1 MPVRPRSPPV
11 SAAGIL
17 RYALGLVWILL
28 SADCILPGASIMTI
42 CFHLLEC
49 KLLSLCFSVSLSA
62 PRTVPCQSRCPGNE
76 V

>member
-17 RYALGLVWILL
+17 YALGLVWISL
-28 SADCILPGASIMTI
+28 SADCIPPGASIMTI
-42 CFHLLEC
+42 CCHLLEC
-49 KLLSLCFSVSLSA
+49 KLLSLWFSVSLLA